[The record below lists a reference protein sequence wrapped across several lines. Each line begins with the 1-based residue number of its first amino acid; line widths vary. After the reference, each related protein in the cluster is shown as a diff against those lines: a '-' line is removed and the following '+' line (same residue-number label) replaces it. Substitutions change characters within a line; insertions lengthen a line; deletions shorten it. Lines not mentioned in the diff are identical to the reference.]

1 MIILAIDDEKL
12 ALANLVSE
20 LKKVFV
26 NEKIY
31 DFLSS
36 SKALEFIEEMKNN
49 NIQID
54 YIFMD
59 IKMPNIN
66 GLEMAK
72 IIKPIFPKVKMFFCT
87 AYSEFSLDAWNMKVK
102 GYILKPISAS
112 KIEEVLKEM
121 VGDWKSEESPIVKN
135 IKVKTFGDFEV
146 FLDGKPIEF
155 ERSKSKELFAYL
167 VDRKGAAVKTERLA
181 AILFEDKNYDRSV
194 KNMTTSIVSSLR
206 STFKKYGI
214 EDILIK
220 SWNQLSIDVSK
231 IKCDAY
237 DFEKYDL
244 VAINSYEGE
253 YMYGYSWAEFSTP
266 RFDSILSEYK
276 KNRKN
281 AR

>member
-20 LKKVFV
+20 LKKVFI

-36 SKALEFIEEMKNN
+36 VNAIKFIEEMKSKNEV
-49 NIQID
+49 ID
-54 YIFMD
+54 YVFMD

-72 IIKPIFPKVKMFFCT
+72 IIKTIYPKVKMFFCT
-87 AYSEFSLDAWNMKVK
+87 AYSKYSLDAWNMKVK
-102 GYILKPISAS
+102 GYILKPISAT
-112 KIEEVLKEM
+112 KIKEVVEEM
-121 VGDWKSEESPIVKN
+121 IGDWENEESVTEKN
-135 IKVKTFGDFEV
+135 IKVKTFGDFEI
-146 FLDGKPIEF
+146 FLNGKPLEF
-155 ERSKSKELFAYL
+155 ERSKAKELLAYL
-167 VDRKGAAVKTERLA
+167 VDRKGAAVKTERIA

-206 STFKKYGI
+206 STLKKYGI
-214 EDILIK
+214 DDIIVK
-220 SWNQLSIDVSK
+220 SWNQIAIDVNK

-253 YMYGYSWAEFSTP
+253 YMYGYTWAEFSTP
-266 RFDSILSEYK
+266 RFDNILKEYK
-276 KNRKN
+276 KNKKN
-281 AR
+281 L

>member
-20 LKKVFV
+20 LKKVFI

-36 SKALEFIEEMKNN
+36 VNAIKFIEEMKSKNEV
-49 NIQID
+49 ID
-54 YIFMD
+54 YVFMD

-72 IIKPIFPKVKMFFCT
+72 IIKTIYPKVKMFFCT
-87 AYSEFSLDAWNMKVK
+87 AYSKYSLDAWNMKVK
-102 GYILKPISAS
+102 GYILKPISAT
-112 KIEEVLKEM
+112 KIKEVVDEM
-121 VGDWKSEESPIVKN
+121 IGDWENEETAIEKD

-146 FLDGKPIEF
+146 FLNGKPLEF
-155 ERSKSKELFAYL
+155 ERSKAKELLAYL
-167 VDRKGAAVKTERLA
+167 VDRKGAAVKTERIA

-206 STFKKYGI
+206 STLKKYGI
-214 EDILIK
+214 DDIIVK
-220 SWNQLSIDVSK
+220 SWNQIAIDVNK

-253 YMYGYSWAEFSTP
+253 YMYGYTWAEFSTP
-266 RFDSILSEYK
+266 RFDNILKEYK
-276 KNRKN
+276 KNKKN
-281 AR
+281 L